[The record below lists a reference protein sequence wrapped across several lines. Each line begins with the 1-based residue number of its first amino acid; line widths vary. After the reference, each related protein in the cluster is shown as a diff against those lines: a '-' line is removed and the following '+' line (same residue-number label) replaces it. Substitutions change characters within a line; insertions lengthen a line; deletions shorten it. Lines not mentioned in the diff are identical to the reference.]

1 MCRFSLTWWYSCSRP
16 LCSCPAE
23 QCPTAHAVPSHHSYS
38 LFFLPGMPWPSLL
51 FLFIVVYV
59 ISLVTE
65 HLLRSI
71 LGNIVNIK
79 LRITIWSV
87 PILSSVQP
95 ALSAL
100 QTGSHCWDPLKA
112 VRGFAWAFTTRASE
126 CLFKCKTTPHYT
138 YAATVRSDCSYSSL
152 VVKLHKT
159 SKKKKGRME
168 LTKSAKQ

>member
-1 MCRFSLTWWYSCSRP
+1 MGAPLCRPGLTCFRP
-16 LCSCPAE
+16 LCSGPAG
-23 QCPTAHAVPSHHSYS
+23 QCPTEHAVPSHHSYS
-38 LFFLPGMPWPSLL
+38 LFLLPGMPWPSPL

-71 LGNIVNIK
+71 LGNIMNIN

-87 PILSSVQP
+87 SILSGVKP

-100 QTGSHCWDPLKA
+100 QTGNHCWDALKA
-112 VRGFAWAFTTRASE
+112 VRGFAWAFTTRAPE

-138 YAATVRSDCSYSSL
+138 CAATRRSGCSYSSL

-159 SKKKKGRME
+159 SKKKRQNGAHKIG
-168 LTKSAKQ
+168 